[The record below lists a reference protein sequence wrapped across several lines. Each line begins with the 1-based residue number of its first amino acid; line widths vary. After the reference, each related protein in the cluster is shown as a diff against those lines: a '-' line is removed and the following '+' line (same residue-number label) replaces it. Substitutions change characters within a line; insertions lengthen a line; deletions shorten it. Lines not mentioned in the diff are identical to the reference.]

1 MKAIQLEKVS
11 LVVICKIL
19 GLFVNTMTADDKYYL
34 LKGTIYCNILRYN
47 YLRKKKF
54 FSIFFFI
61 FGIRSDFE
69 DFPEKD
75 LPHS

>member
-1 MKAIQLEKVS
+1 
-11 LVVICKIL
+11 
-19 GLFVNTMTADDKYYL
+19 MTSIIF
-34 LKGTIYCNILRYN
+34 LKGTIYCDIFRYN

-75 LPHS
+75 LPHSWCIFELTDSEKRG